1 MTQRKDFS
9 SSRAATRV
17 RQLSEDAVVF
27 GRATSKDDA
36 RDSGASTEPPSTTD
50 SKPNPKPKRELTHQV
65 TVLLDDELFYRMKS
79 YLVQP
84 DAQWRSASVM
94 LRELL
99 EKELERN
106 G

>member
-17 RQLSEDAVVF
+17 RKLSEDAVVF
-27 GRATSKDDA
+27 GQATSKDDA

-50 SKPNPKPKRELTHQV
+50 SKPKPKRELTHQV